1 MVEGALT
8 GSRIMN
14 APVPPY
20 LGAFAGGD
28 WPAASGWKPMTGG
41 VYHES
46 YFDISAYEL
55 SDLTAI
61 PSLLQLQDAMPY
73 RTTGPLPP
81 DFQVG
86 VFDIISQE
94 RLDPAAVAAQWID
107 GEYPSSPG
115 NRFDWSQILM
125 CNFRLML
132 PQTDFVATQ
141 LLLPAT
147 GGSLGSSEPSAAAK
161 LWTYRIVMIAG
172 TSLTGL
178 SISVPATRFIA
189 GIEVVEEKDLAYLM
203 RLKRS
208 YELATQG

>member
-14 APVPPY
+14 SPVPAY
-20 LGAFAGGD
+20 IGAHGAPNWD
-28 WPAASGWKPMTGG
+28 SANGWIGMPGG
-41 VYHES
+41 VYHEA
-46 YFDISAYEL
+46 YFDLSAYEL

-61 PSLLQLQDAMPY
+61 PTLLQLQDAMPY
-73 RTTGPLPP
+73 RTVGAIPP
-81 DFQVG
+81 DFQMG

-94 RLDPAAVAAQWID
+94 RIDPAAVAAAWVN
-107 GEYPSSPG
+107 GEYPSSPE
-115 NRFDWSQILM
+115 NNFDWAQILM

-132 PQTDFVATQ
+132 PQTDFISTQ

-147 GGSLGSSEPSAAAK
+147 GGSLGSSEPTAAAK
-161 LWTYRIVMIAG
+161 LWTYRIIMVGG
-172 TSLTGL
+172 TDLTGVTVG
-178 SISVPATRFIA
+178 IPATRFIA